1 MPAATSSVSSF
12 TRSQSISGA
21 VAKQNTS
28 FSKAERSPFFNMGST
43 TQRKQTEQ
51 FLIPPP
57 IANTGGGIRIPTHHQ
72 RNNPLTVKPSL
83 QSSQQTSSR
92 NHNNGG
98 SKHQLSSMNI
108 DEGVLVQSMLA
119 GKTDLLKI
127 YLKVKAG
134 WPQATMYLNRERLPL
149 MHVAISKVIA
159 LYLFS
164 VPASRGS

>member
-1 MPAATSSVSSF
+1 
-12 TRSQSISGA
+12 
-21 VAKQNTS
+21 
-28 FSKAERSPFFNMGST
+28 MGSM

-72 RNNPLTVKPSL
+72 RSNPLTVKPSL

-92 NHNNGG
+92 NHYNNNGG

-149 MHVAISKVIA
+149 MHVAISKVEATNI
-159 LYLFS
+159 FS